1 MNQVGSLLLQ
11 NIECEV
17 YCQGRLIFIPSQN
30 HILYCLANSF
40 FYDKFISWPGENVP
54 GILPLPP
61 NLPIF
66 ISSWQG
72 RILSTDFLFCG
83 ESAGFLL
90 RAFGEFSF
98 LSWFW
103 NSMRIVSLHEWV
115 FFIDGQ
121 GNGHSICVCYVDYS
135 FYKTKI
141 NPLKLIVTDAQTN
154 FVQYL
159 YHQLCFRVI
168 MKQFGQAYVKRIV
181 FFSIK
186 HIT

>member
-40 FYDKFISWPGENVP
+40 FYDKFISSPGENVP

-72 RILSTDFLFCG
+72 RILSSDFLFCG
-83 ESAGFLL
+83 EPAGFLL

-98 LSWFW
+98 SSWFW

-115 FFIDGQ
+115 FFYRWTRKLALYLCLLRWLLVLQDQ
-121 GNGHSICVCYVDYS
+121 NQSFETHRNWCTNQFCSIS
-135 FYKTKI
+135 LAPTS
-141 NPLKLIVTDAQTN
+141 L
-154 FVQYL
+154 
-159 YHQLCFRVI
+159 
-168 MKQFGQAYVKRIV
+168 
-181 FFSIK
+181 
-186 HIT
+186 